1 MFRQQHDII
10 VKKNKCMKD
19 AALLKEYKPHWY
31 VQKILWSLDTRFE
44 IAIRETFW
52 LQYFMLLLEVEQ

>member
-1 MFRQQHDII
+1 
-10 VKKNKCMKD
+10 MKD